1 MLWIESAF
9 RSITCH
15 ALCLCQTSSTSPAL
29 QLLAFGAPLLCN
41 AQVGWPIA
49 LPLVESSHP
58 GLHRHAKPVK
68 AFDKELAELSRTMLQ
83 VMYDSGGIGLAGP
96 QVGIDQSILVYNL
109 FGQPLHLAATERVL
123 INPRVIRSSLLRWT
137 SPEGCLSLPEARG
150 IVTRPAE
157 VEVEAFELDG
167 ELIRQTLRGVEA
179 RVVLHEIDH
188 LNGTP

>member
-1 MLWIESAF
+1 
-9 RSITCH
+9 
-15 ALCLCQTSSTSPAL
+15 
-29 QLLAFGAPLLCN
+29 
-41 AQVGWPIA
+41 V
-49 LPLVESSHP
+49 
-58 GLHRHAKPVK
+58 LHRHAKPVEV
-68 AFDKELAELSRTMLQ
+68 FDEELAELSRTMLQ

-123 INPRVIRSSLLRWT
+123 INPRVIRSAPLRWT

-150 IVTRPAE
+150 IVTRPVE

-167 ELIRQTLRGVEA
+167 ELIRQTLQGVEA

-188 LNGTP
+188 LNGTPQLFCCRPCYAAVAVGPKAGCREERGERWGGGERAGERAGVAVS